1 MVSKEKIDRINYLAR
16 KSKVEPLTEKEKL
29 EQKNLR
35 KEYLENFRRNFKMQ
49 LENIKFVDNDAKN

>member
-1 MVSKEKIDRINYLAR
+1 MISKEKIDRINYLAR